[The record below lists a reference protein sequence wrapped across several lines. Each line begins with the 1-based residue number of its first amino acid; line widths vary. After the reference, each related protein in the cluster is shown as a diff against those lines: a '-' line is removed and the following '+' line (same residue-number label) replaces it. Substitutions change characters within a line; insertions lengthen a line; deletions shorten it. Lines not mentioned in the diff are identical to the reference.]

1 MEMDFVSMLKRK
13 EPIMAKKIK
22 TEYVDAILEELEANK
37 KDLTEKINSK
47 VADFDAKAKEKR
59 ATFIEGQI
67 NPLKKEIEEIDV
79 ELAKYQK
86 IKNMLG

>member
-1 MEMDFVSMLKRK
+1 
-13 EPIMAKKIK
+13 MAKKIK

-47 VADFDAKAKEKR
+47 VADFDAKVKEKR